1 MLGEVQDIYGKLS
14 GKHSEQGYDCCCYWV
29 AQLCL
34 TLCSP
39 MNCSMSGFSV
49 LYYLLEFAQTHVHGV
64 SDAIQPSQSS
74 VAPFTSCS
82 QSFPAS
88 GSFPKSWLFLSHGQS
103 IEASASASV
112 LLINIQGLFPLGFAS
127 LISLLSKELSRV
139 FSSTIIW
146 KHQFFSAQPS
156 LCPTLTSVH
165 DYWENHSFDYMDL
178 FGHLEFSR
186 SF

>member
-39 MNCSMSGFSV
+39 MNCSISGFSV
-49 LYYLLEFAQTHVHGV
+49 LHYLLEFAQTHVHGV
-64 SDAIQPSQSS
+64 SDTIQPSQSS

-88 GSFPKSWLFLSHGQS
+88 GSFPVSQLFISGHQS
-103 IEASASASV
+103 IEASSSASV
-112 LLINIQGLFPLGFAS
+112 LPMNIQDWFPLWRTSWIPLQSKG
-127 LISLLSKELSRV
+127 LSGV
-139 FSSTIIW
+139 FSNTIVQNS
-146 KHQFFSAQPS
+146 QFFGAQLS
-156 LCPTLTSVH
+156 L
-165 DYWENHSFDYMDL
+165 
-178 FGHLEFSR
+178 
-186 SF
+186 

>member
-39 MNCSMSGFSV
+39 MNCSISGFSV
-49 LYYLLEFAQTHVHGV
+49 LHYLLEFAQTHVHGV
-64 SDAIQPSQSS
+64 SDTIQPSQSS

-88 GSFPKSWLFLSHGQS
+88 GSFPVSQLFISGHQS
-103 IEASASASV
+103 IEASSSASV
-112 LLINIQGLFPLGFAS
+112 LPMNIQGWFPLGLTG
-127 LISLLSKELSRV
+127 LISLLYKGLSRV
-139 FSSTIIW
+139 FFSTTIW

-156 LCPTLTSVH
+156 LCPTLT
-165 DYWENHSFDYMDL
+165 FL
-178 FGHLEFSR
+178 P
-186 SF
+186 